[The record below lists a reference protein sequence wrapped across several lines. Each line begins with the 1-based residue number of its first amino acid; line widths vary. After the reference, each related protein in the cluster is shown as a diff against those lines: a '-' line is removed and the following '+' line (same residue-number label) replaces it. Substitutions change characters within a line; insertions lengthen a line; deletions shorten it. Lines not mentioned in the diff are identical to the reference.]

1 MAKDGSVAPKE
12 RVNITYKPATG
23 DARESVELPFKMLLL
38 ADLTGRT
45 DERSVEERVPISVDR
60 DSFSHVMAEQNL
72 TIQTTVA
79 NKLSPDGGELSVT
92 LHVRSISDL
101 TPDGI
106 AAQVP
111 ELQSLLTLRSALI
124 SLKGP
129 MGNVPAF
136 RRKIQSLLGDDTA
149 KQQLTKELALLEN
162 NEGT

>member
-1 MAKDGSVAPKE
+1 MTKEGSVAPKE

-38 ADLTGRT
+38 ADLTGLHDART
-45 DERSVEERVPISVDR
+45 VEERVPISVDR
-60 DSFSHVMAEQNL
+60 DNFTEVMAEQNL
-72 TIQTTVA
+72 SIHATVP
-79 NKLSPDGGELSVT
+79 NKVGRGAGELAIT
-92 LHVRSISDL
+92 LQVRSLADL

-111 ELQSLLTLRSALI
+111 ELQNLLALRSALI

-136 RRKIQSLLGDDTA
+136 RRKIQSLLGDDIA
-149 KQQLTKELALLEN
+149 KRRLIEELALCDPDRLD
-162 NEGT
+162 

>member
-1 MAKDGSVAPKE
+1 MTKEGSVAPKE

-23 DARESVELPFKMLLL
+23 DARESVELPFKLLLL
-38 ADLTGRT
+38 ADLTGRHDART
-45 DERSVEERVPISVDR
+45 VEERVPISVDR
-60 DSFSHVMAEQNL
+60 DNFSQVMAEQNL
-72 TIQTTVA
+72 SIQATVP
-79 NKLSPDGGELSVT
+79 NKVGRGAGELT
-92 LHVRSISDL
+92 LTLQVRSLSDL

-111 ELQSLLTLRSALI
+111 ELQNLLALRSALI

-149 KQQLTKELALLEN
+149 KQRLIEELALCDPDRLD
-162 NEGT
+162 